1 MIKLSTLSRLL
12 QYYMQRENRRV
23 NQKRRKN
30 KIGGNLSRQ
39 RYSDPE
45 CLRCIISYLLWTA
58 TIHNNYARRC
68 ANNDNMCGVK
78 EQLYDGSQELRHST
92 FNTTMQEA
100 NRNYYRLLPP
110 LRRFI
115 WSDSEI
121 KTKIID
127 SLSLSVPPECTM
139 YVFVR
144 AEHRMTWTMT
154 SAWTR
159 PFVSLFL
166 FLGVGDHVTN
176 TYISVI
182 QSLRDTRHI
191 QLLCCGCHCI
201 CISGIFLFLLHSQYT
216 YTYTLCSFVLY
227 PCSVQ
232 LFRVAQMMYVVRW
245 SLRFYFSSTLNHNI
259 IVYFFCFFVI
269 VLGSFS
275 VLCWAAQKI
284 NIPQIC
290 IHGRRKMTSTVASG
304 SSGITQNSGQ
314 FICIVTIIII
324 K

>member
-78 EQLYDGSQELRHST
+78 EQLYDGSQEFRHST

-139 YVFVR
+139 CVFVR
-144 AEHRMTWTMT
+144 AVHRMTWTMT

-159 PFVSLFL
+159 PFVLLFL

-176 TYISVI
+176 TYIPVI

-201 CISGIFLFLLHSQYT
+201 CISGIFYFYYIHNILILILCVRLFYTHARFNYFESLKWCTLSADRFAFIFLQRSITILSCTFFAFLLLYLVHS
-216 YTYTLCSFVLY
+216 LCCVEQHRKLTSHKFVFMEEERWHRRWPAALPALHKIAANLFVL
-227 PCSVQ
+227 
-232 LFRVAQMMYVVRW
+232 
-245 SLRFYFSSTLNHNI
+245 
-259 IVYFFCFFVI
+259 
-269 VLGSFS
+269 
-275 VLCWAAQKI
+275 
-284 NIPQIC
+284 
-290 IHGRRKMTSTVASG
+290 
-304 SSGITQNSGQ
+304 
-314 FICIVTIIII
+314 
-324 K
+324 